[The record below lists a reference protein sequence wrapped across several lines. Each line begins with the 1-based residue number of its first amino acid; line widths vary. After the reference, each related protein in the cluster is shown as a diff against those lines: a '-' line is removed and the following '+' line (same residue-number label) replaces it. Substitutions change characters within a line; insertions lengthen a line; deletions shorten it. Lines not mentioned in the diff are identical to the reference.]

1 MRAEVDEHHA
11 LVKDGLEAAREKNAM
26 TAQGIDL
33 ELLSEIPRKL
43 WKTAVLKAFTLMIH
57 REYRWGSTNLRF
69 RGNFVEVTC
78 AYCEKRLLFTQYGYA
93 DLSILPEADSFL
105 GEDDEKGISPFHKC
119 VAMDA
124 PSRRELFSR
133 FMRWPRAFLCFRVQ
147 LLQITKA
154 EIHPLAEDL
163 YVPDVMIP
171 RDMFVRN
178 AYLEPEPLD
187 PRANEPLYRDESI
200 ESPAEG
206 FFVRCGYCRGHHPL
220 HRMWIHRCEGP
231 FVDVT
236 DGYTPGVA
244 ICQLCVTRLEK
255 TILNGDPIGCVEC
268 NWFAKFRKFV
278 ARDGLEGYQM
288 YDHVTLKGT
297 RNRVALEQ
305 RQSREYLEENARPV
319 VRDLLNASRSRL
331 ADDEFVMGFQQD
343 RMGLAVYSRRWISTA
358 NLNKWRD
365 ATIRW
370 IDSIPDSE
378 WPMFQLSL
386 AQYTN
391 TWYMLGEVQ
400 YQQGFLRGIP
410 SVLKYPAQ
418 NFVLKPNWYWNS
430 TWNRIEDGLVA
441 ATKDFKER
449 NAKR

>member
-1 MRAEVDEHHA
+1 MPDDIGVFINTKIFIKGGLGNTAERDLRWWIRQGKRYKDWWYHLMRGSPVMRLVREDAAFGGFDGYLDLPCFSMRAEVDEYHA
-11 LVKDGLEAAREKNAM
+11 LVKDVLEVAREKNAM

-33 ELLSEIPRKL
+33 ELLSEVPRKL

-171 RDMFVRN
+171 RDMVVRN

-187 PRANEPLYRDESI
+187 PRANEPCI
-200 ESPAEG
+200 EMNPSKAQP
-206 FFVRCGYCRGHHPL
+206 
-220 HRMWIHRCEGP
+220 
-231 FVDVT
+231 T
-236 DGYTPGVA
+236 DSSYAVA
-244 ICQLCVTRLEK
+244 TV
-255 TILNGDPIGCVEC
+255 
-268 NWFAKFRKFV
+268 
-278 ARDGLEGYQM
+278 
-288 YDHVTLKGT
+288 
-297 RNRVALEQ
+297 VALTL
-305 RQSREYLEENARPV
+305 YTACGLTAAR
-319 VRDLLNASRSRL
+319 AHSW
-331 ADDEFVMGFQQD
+331 M
-343 RMGLAVYSRRWISTA
+343 
-358 NLNKWRD
+358 
-365 ATIRW
+365 
-370 IDSIPDSE
+370 
-378 WPMFQLSL
+378 
-386 AQYTN
+386 
-391 TWYMLGEVQ
+391 
-400 YQQGFLRGIP
+400 
-410 SVLKYPAQ
+410 
-418 NFVLKPNWYWNS
+418 
-430 TWNRIEDGLVA
+430 
-441 ATKDFKER
+441 
-449 NAKR
+449 